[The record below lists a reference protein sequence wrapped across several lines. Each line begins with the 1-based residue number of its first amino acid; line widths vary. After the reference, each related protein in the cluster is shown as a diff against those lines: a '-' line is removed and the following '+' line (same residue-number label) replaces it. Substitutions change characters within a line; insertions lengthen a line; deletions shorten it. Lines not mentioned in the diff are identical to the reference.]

1 MQYNDQ
7 QKKALIRDGKAGN
20 PIDFIEHRLREF
32 IAYGDFDTPDYHL
45 QFKLNRYVEDG
56 STLDEYGLNTNAN
69 TLLTQS
75 VALIITRVEHD
86 DHQVI
91 THGYDNYNMFRQVL
105 RFVWQPVFGRN
116 TIEYVIQNDPSNKS
130 TTDDMCF
137 VPETKV
143 FMAQLY
149 QLMPDVDFMR
159 NRIWS
164 SVKPHTFDNNK
175 YVHLIKYSDQSI
187 YAKLD
192 DSFSDDTYLKGHVG
206 KSEPTHVGYSR
217 SKTLELDDPSTEQVI
232 LTLGKDEADMLKNH
246 RLKTINVIKS
256 SYNLNQLTKRFA
268 LLNADDSNVIDC
280 SALASADS
288 GITLDKIHR
297 TIANLRDKTDAVTL
311 IGSSDFLI
319 SSAKSVARQAGIS
332 MNLIDVD
339 KLN

>member
-20 PIDFIEHRLREF
+20 PIGFIERRLREF
-32 IAYGDFDTPDYHL
+32 IAHGDFDTADYHL
-45 QFKLNRYVEDG
+45 QFRLNRYVEDG
-56 STLDEYGLNTNAN
+56 STLDEYGLNADTD
-69 TLLTQS
+69 TLLMQS
-75 VALIITRVEHD
+75 VALTVIRVEHN

-91 THGYDNYNMFRQVL
+91 AHGFDNYSMFHQVL
-105 RFVWQPVFGRN
+105 RFVWQPIFGRN

-187 YAKLD
+187 YAKLN
-192 DSFSDDTYLKGHVG
+192 DSLSDADLKGHGG

-268 LLNADDSNVIDC
+268 LLNTNDSDIIDC
-280 SALASADS
+280 SSLASVDS

-297 TIANLRDKTDAVTL
+297 TITNLRDKTDTVTL

-332 MNLIDVD
+332 MNLIDID